1 MNCKFKAERA
11 AAGGGLPV
19 VSGPALIF
27 SGNAGMVLAFG
38 AAVIG
43 GFVGVRKEMVAL
55 DPSAKVAPM
64 EVHQEL
70 INAVGDALSASHR
83 PAPGRT
89 GRGGGESPG
98 PTPRRATV
106 KAIGRLCRGLFTPD
120 NTCLITRG
128 PAAARRSRHDCPIRQ
143 ALGDSRFCGGQR
155 GISGRVPAGGQ
166 ALLPG

>member
-1 MNCKFKAERA
+1 MNCKFKAKRA

-70 INAVGDALSASHR
+70 INAVGDALSASQASTR
-83 PAPGRT
+83 SDRQGRRRELTPGT
-89 GRGGGESPG
+89 S
-98 PTPRRATV
+98 
-106 KAIGRLCRGLFTPD
+106 
-120 NTCLITRG
+120 
-128 PAAARRSRHDCPIRQ
+128 
-143 ALGDSRFCGGQR
+143 
-155 GISGRVPAGGQ
+155 
-166 ALLPG
+166 